1 MRVLIQRVAKAS
13 VTVEDKVIS
22 KIDQGLLIFVCAMSE
37 DTESQA
43 ETLAKKISNL
53 RIFSDSEGK
62 MNKSILDIQGHCL
75 VASQFTLA
83 ADTKRGNRHI
93 SKYQEI
99 DTDGFI
105 KFIDDIIPK
114 HKIYNPTLDG
124 WNYGYQMIFMNYQ
137 LYDSIMKK
145 YHKKFSNSIHQIS
158 TTISFFTQ
166 LIFDKHSYLTTKR
179 KDS

>member
-75 VASQFTLA
+75 VVSQFTLA
-83 ADTKRGNRHI
+83 ADTKRGNRPGFSYAASPDKGLKLYEYFADFLSSLNI
-93 SKYQEI
+93 ETQKGAFGANMMVNLENDGPTTIWI
-99 DTDGFI
+99 DTD
-105 KFIDDIIPK
+105 D
-114 HKIYNPTLDG
+114 
-124 WNYGYQMIFMNYQ
+124 
-137 LYDSIMKK
+137 
-145 YHKKFSNSIHQIS
+145 
-158 TTISFFTQ
+158 
-166 LIFDKHSYLTTKR
+166 
-179 KDS
+179 